1 VTALLEVR
9 GVSKRFGGVHAVK
22 DVSFRVEKGMV
33 KALIGPNGAGK
44 TTLFNLVSGFVAPDA
59 GTVRF
64 RGAPIE
70 GRPPHRV
77 AGLGLSRTFQHI
89 RLFAGMTALENV
101 MVGRHPRSRAGF
113 LAGMLHLPWTRRE
126 EREIEGR
133 AREALD
139 FLGIAAL
146 AGQDATSLSYGQQRA
161 VELARALV
169 SEPELLLL
177 DEPAA
182 GLNMRE
188 TVELAKLVGRIRER
202 GVTVLVVEHDMG
214 LVMNVSD
221 EVVVLSYGEKIADA
235 DPRTVQKHPEVIRV
249 YLGEEEPAPC

>member
-1 VTALLEVR
+1 VTALLEVS
-9 GVSKRFGGVHAVK
+9 GVSKRFGGLQAVK
-22 DVSFRVEKGMV
+22 EVSFRVEKGTV

-44 TTLFNLVSGFVAPDA
+44 TTLFNLLSGVLAPDA

-64 RGAPIE
+64 RGEEIQ
-70 GRPPHRV
+70 GRPPHRI
-77 AGLGLSRTFQHI
+77 AALGLSRTFQQI
-89 RLFAGMTALENV
+89 RLFGQMTALENA
-101 MVGRHPRSRAGF
+101 MVGRHVRSRAGF
-113 LAGMLHLPWTRRE
+113 VAGMFHLPWTWRE
-126 EREIEGR
+126 EREIER
-133 AREALD
+133 AARDALA
-139 FLGIAAL
+139 FLGVEGL
-146 AGQDATSLSYGQQRA
+146 ADLEASSLSYGQQRA
-161 VELARALV
+161 VELARALA

-235 DPRTVQKHPEVIRV
+235 EPRAVQKHPEVVRV
-249 YLGEEEPAPC
+249 YLGEDAC